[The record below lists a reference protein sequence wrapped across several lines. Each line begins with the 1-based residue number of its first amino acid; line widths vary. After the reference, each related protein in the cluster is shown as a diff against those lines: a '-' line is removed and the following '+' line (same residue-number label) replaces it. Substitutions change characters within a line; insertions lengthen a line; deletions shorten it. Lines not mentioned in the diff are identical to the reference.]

1 MRKLTTAAILTAT
14 AAALAYRPVRE
25 WLGVVM
31 IDTGI
36 RLVYGEPPPM
46 TPREPRPAMPV
57 AHGLTMDAAAL
68 DRLDAEIR
76 KTRRNGNAPI

>member
-14 AAALAYRPVRE
+14 AAALAIRPVRE

-36 RLVYGEPPPM
+36 RLVYGEPVPM
-46 TPREPRPAMPV
+46 TPRRSAAPTL
-57 AHGLTMDAAAL
+57 AHGMTIDAAAL
-68 DRLDAEIR
+68 DRLDAELR